1 MEEFIAQQYFSD
13 VKRCKYIFEY
23 HLRRNHSFSSLKA
36 SIANK
41 CSVDSTNLHFEGT
54 EYLVLQVIW
63 TKPHYFIIN
72 TKTYNIMWIEGRI
85 CDDVKFKRLYTVITS
100 LSNWIHTLQ
109 ALAEEEI
116 INIWVEYGHY
126 IKATSARKKLGKLG
140 LLHKKFV
147 HNRPVESKISV
158 SSVESSR
165 NVPVV
170 EYAIVLHDYE
180 GDSVLLQL
188 DLKKG
193 DKIEVI
199 KKTDSGWWT
208 GILNGKKGLFPI
220 NFVQVQ

>member
-1 MEEFIAQQYFSD
+1 MEELIAQQYFSD
-13 VKRCKYIFEY
+13 VKRCKYIFEC

-41 CSVDSTNLHFEGT
+41 CSVDSTDLHFEGT

-126 IKATSARKKLGKLG
+126 IKATSARKKLAKLG
-140 LLHKKFV
+140 LMQNKLNHKK
-147 HNRPVESKISV
+147 PEISNV

-165 NVPVV
+165 IERVV
-170 EYAIVLHDYE
+170 EYVIALYDYE
-180 GDSVLLQL
+180 GDRNLLQL

-199 KKTDSGWWT
+199 KKNDSGWWT

-220 NFVQVQ
+220 NFVQVQK